1 MTDFVVFDCLFWLG
15 AWCFSS
21 RASCGW
27 EGPGADTEH
36 SECCPA
42 KIPTKSELSE
52 TTKSSLIQMYLETA
66 IKSHQDQ
73 HSFHTGHMSLHVNI
87 QNHYK
92 FIKYKG
98 ISQPTHTPHP
108 QNNELCFFIN
118 RPPSPLPPPN
128 NPKKLDLWDLN
139 FGCCPTGPPNTA

>member
-42 KIPTKSELSE
+42 KIPTKSELSV
-52 TTKSSLIQMYLETA
+52 TTKSSLIQMYIE
-66 IKSHQDQ
+66 QQ
-73 HSFHTGHMSLHVNI
+73 
-87 QNHYK
+87 
-92 FIKYKG
+92 
-98 ISQPTHTPHP
+98 
-108 QNNELCFFIN
+108 
-118 RPPSPLPPPN
+118 
-128 NPKKLDLWDLN
+128 
-139 FGCCPTGPPNTA
+139 